1 MEHPPKRQRISRTAS
16 RWRHQQGDV
25 GRTSA
30 DKPQFVHQAS
40 DVAPATYEASCD
52 QCPEAVGNPSY
63 QGHTRK
69 LSEGKG
75 TIFHRRQA
83 SNESNI
89 SLGLTV
95 TVQASINPAGSTSV
109 LTTLPTVPTVVP
121 YPSDLTV
128 PAVPTASLT
137 VPTVPSYPFTTTTS
151 QVITSIIPTESEP
164 AVSAAAAGTSS
175 NGSSSSSQTTPSEGM
190 IGLTPSANGG
200 STQVVLTPPPT
211 PFPSTPSASVFPS
224 GSNSTSS
231 ASSTFPPNENVTTSA
246 FTTYPDGAIGYT
258 TIDLGPMSTTESSSM
273 TSITGALSPSAL
285 SSQISAASV
294 SASEASTAT
303 SITPSSTSSSIS
315 STNAQS
321 TSSIASSPSSQPSS
335 TGGAGGTGG
344 GNGSTGNPGGGSGGT
359 SSAAPSNGTNTT
371 PTPVVVGGVV
381 GGVAGVAVLLLVA
394 LLFLRWYKRR
404 GQARQPL
411 DGDDTEVAGAAGP
424 MTQISN
430 RFPPVAAAAGF
441 LNRFSAPRT
450 PPEPPERGF
459 QRVSGRKIPSMFS
472 GARPDSD
479 PINPFADPMPSSVP
493 TSYYR
498 DSEGSFG
505 MGGDAPGAG
514 PAAVAGAAGVAGAGP
529 SGAHD
534 LPSDESVAPEAAATD
549 AAEQEKFMPG
559 PARVPVIHPGGPY
572 SPAATSAAAPGLDG
586 VDASERLLTPASA
599 TVGPG
604 TLGRSHP
611 SMDGSRGSRFTENVE

>member
-16 RWRHQQGDV
+16 RWRHRQGDA

-40 DVAPATYEASCD
+40 DVAPITCEASCD
-52 QCPEAVGNPSY
+52 QVSEAVGDPSY
-63 QGHTRK
+63 QGHARK
-69 LSEGKG
+69 VSEGKG

-83 SNESNI
+83 SNESNV

-95 TVQASINPAGSTSV
+95 TVKASINPAGSTSV

-151 QVITSIIPTESEP
+151 QVITSPIPTESEP
-164 AVSAAAAGTSS
+164 AVSAAAAGTSP
-175 NGSSSSSQTTPSEGM
+175 NGSSASSQTTPGEGM
-190 IGLTPSANGG
+190 IGLTPSANGA

-211 PFPSTPSASVFPS
+211 PFPSSPTTGVFPSAS
-224 GSNSTSS
+224 NSTLST
-231 ASSTFPPNENVTTSA
+231 ASTFPPNENVTTSA

-273 TSITGALSPSAL
+273 TSISGALSPSAL

-294 SASEASTAT
+294 SASEASTMT
-303 SITPSSTSSSIS
+303 STTPSLTSSSSS

-321 TSSIASSPSSQPSS
+321 TSAALSPSSQPSS
-335 TGGAGGTGG
+335 TAGAGGTGG
-344 GNGSTGNPGGGSGGT
+344 GSGSTGNPGSGSGSP
-359 SSAAPSNGTNTT
+359 SSTAPSNGTNTT

-381 GGVAGVAVLLLVA
+381 GGVAGVAALLLVA

-404 GQARQPL
+404 GQVRQPL
-411 DGDDTEVAGAAGP
+411 DGGDSEAAGAAGP
-424 MTQISN
+424 MTQSSA

-441 LNRFSAPRT
+441 LHRFSAPRT

-459 QRVSGRKIPSMFS
+459 QRVSGRKIPSIFS

-493 TSYYR
+493 TSFYR

-505 MGGDAPGAG
+505 IGSDA
-514 PAAVAGAAGVAGAGP
+514 AGAAAFAGAGSSAP
-529 SGAHD
+529 HD
-534 LPSDESVAPEAAATD
+534 LPTDESAASGAATSD

-559 PARVPVIHPGGPY
+559 PARVPVIHPGGLY
-572 SPAATSAAAPGLDG
+572 SPTATGAAAPGQDG
-586 VDASERLLTPASA
+586 TDASERLLTPASA